1 MKESAAEHTVPS
13 SRSTAVRVEKVET
26 AGLFLYLAALL
37 GEGCCLMLGGEGE
50 PVMLLSPVEAG

>member
-13 SRSTAVRVEKVET
+13 SRSTAVRVEKVEA
-26 AGLFLYLAALL
+26 AGLFLCIAALL

-50 PVMLLSPVEAG
+50 PVMLLYRVEA